1 MPSGSHGYGGSH
13 SSSSGSSRSSS
24 SGGGRSTHRRPISF
38 HIGPSLF
45 YFGTGVQNVF
55 SILFTLCIFAVVF
68 AFSSGSSLKA
78 IKSKISYIENDR
90 AGYVAMIERAEQN
103 EKLVV
108 DGEVISVWQDTN
120 GSGKWAFDY
129 KFTDPTGQVVV
140 DNGFSFKVYNS
151 RSEAPHEGEIIKL
164 AVDSENITILSDSV
178 PMDYKNFE
186 LKDDGDYI
194 NAVKRLNSVRII
206 YICCYVAIGICVIVF
221 VILFF
226 KGKQKKNAD
235 FVEANAQAT
244 PSGST
249 TPESDSL
256 TTCDYCGASI
266 KKGSSSCP
274 NCGAR
279 YNL

>member
-13 SSSSGSSRSSS
+13 SSSSGRSGSSS
-24 SGGGRSTHRRPISF
+24 FGGGRSTPRRPIRF

-55 SILFTLCIFAVVF
+55 SILFTLCVFAVVF
-68 AFSSGSSLKA
+68 AFSSGSA
-78 IKSKISYIENDR
+78 IKAQKNRIIYMENDR

-103 EKLVV
+103 ENLVV
-108 DGEVISVWQDTN
+108 DGEVISVWQDPD

-129 KFTDPTGQVVV
+129 KFTASSGQIV

-151 RSEAPHEGEIIKL
+151 RSEAPHEGDIIKL
-164 AVDSENITILSDSV
+164 AVETENTTILSDSV

-194 NAVKRLNSVRII
+194 NAVRRLNSRRVA
-206 YICCYVAIGICVIVF
+206 YICCYVVIGICVIVC

-235 FVEANAQAT
+235 FVEENTQASTAGNA
-244 PSGST
+244 